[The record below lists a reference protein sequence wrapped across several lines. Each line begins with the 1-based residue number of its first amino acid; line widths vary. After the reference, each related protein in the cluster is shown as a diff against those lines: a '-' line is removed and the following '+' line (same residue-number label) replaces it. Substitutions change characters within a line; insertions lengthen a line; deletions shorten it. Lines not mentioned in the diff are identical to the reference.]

1 MSGNIRRTPLP
12 CQIVV
17 CVDSTL
23 LGLYESVGDGE
34 KIWIDFRKEA
44 GTYFEG
50 SVDLGHLRF
59 AGRFHRIVVKTTTE
73 LVSQFGA
80 RPVGSCFRDEE
91 MENGVISRRDGPAK
105 TRLVDVFGVQSGD
118 ARGQFQQLSGK
129 FHRLDQSRLFQLGLV
144 RLAAEIEVGKYAPT
158 LQRLDFLHDGAGG
171 PVCLFQEAIR
181 AGGGILKNDHEEDGW
196 LTGPVVTESGID
208 AKHGRSELTG
218 GPLDLG
224 LKLRLLNKCRRNL
237 HISHYHASR

>member
-1 MSGNIRRTPLP
+1 
-12 CQIVV
+12 
-17 CVDSTL
+17 
-23 LGLYESVGDGE
+23 
-34 KIWIDFRKEA
+34 
-44 GTYFEG
+44 
-50 SVDLGHLRF
+50 
-59 AGRFHRIVVKTTTE
+59 
-73 LVSQFGA
+73 
-80 RPVGSCFRDEE
+80 
-91 MENGVISRRDGPAK
+91 MEDGVISGRDGPAEA
-105 TRLVDVFGVQSGD
+105 RLVGLLGMQARKSFGEAQ
-118 ARGQFQQLSGK
+118 QFLRK
-129 FHRLDQSRLFQLGLV
+129 LHRLDQSRLFHLGVL

-224 LKLRLLNKCRRNL
+224 LKLRLMNKCRRNL
-237 HISHYHASR
+237 HPPIITHRGSMLSGDAFHSP